1 VEGQLALLHALQPYV
16 AELGDVPDAPDGPGR
31 FHWSNPNFPPGDS
44 SVYYGMVRHLA
55 PRRVVEIGAGWSTRM
70 LERAVAVNGG
80 QCDVTVIEPFRDEDV
95 LHDVPG
101 AWRMHEQPVQL
112 EPLSTFEAL
121 RPRDIVFY
129 DGSHCVRTASDVNW
143 VFFEVLPRLAPG
155 VWIHVHD
162 LMWPEDYPTHWVLD
176 TGLSW
181 NEQYLVQAFLM
192 GNAFYRVR
200 LGVKMLSVLR
210 REEVK
215 ALYPDGFQGGSVWL
229 EKVGRPEKAA
239 LSSTQP
245 GSRPV

>member
-1 VEGQLALLHALQPYV
+1 
-16 AELGDVPDAPDGPGR
+16 
-31 FHWSNPNFPPGDS
+31 
-44 SVYYGMVRHLA
+44 
-55 PRRVVEIGAGWSTRM
+55 M
-70 LERAVAVNGG
+70 LERAVAVNGA

-155 VWIHVHD
+155 VWIHIHD

-229 EKVGRPEKAA
+229 EKVGRPETAA